1 MIYNIFQSYL
11 TFGLILFY
19 LGMRY
24 GCNSTSYFGYRSIEL
39 PFRAVKY
46 VYYCSDSNNTTLEG
60 TLICSIILLGVNTD
74 C

>member
-1 MIYNIFQSYL
+1 MGAIVL
-11 TFGLILFY
+11 V
-19 LGMRY
+19 
-24 GCNSTSYFGYRSIEL
+24 TSGTEALSCLSER
-39 PFRAVKY
+39 VKY